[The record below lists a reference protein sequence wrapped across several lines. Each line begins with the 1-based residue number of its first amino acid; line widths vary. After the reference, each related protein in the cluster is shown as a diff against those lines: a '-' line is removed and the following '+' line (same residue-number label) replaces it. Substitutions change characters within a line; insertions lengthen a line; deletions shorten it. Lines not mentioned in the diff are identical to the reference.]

1 MSPAL
6 RGSVVLA
13 IVLAIVLAAVAEAG
27 GPEVSRTCSTFD
39 SVSSSF
45 DGVIIEGGS
54 KDVISEAGGV
64 IGGSSRMSSTGIGGG
79 KAVISGSA
87 GVGGKT
93 IASSTEASYVGAI

>member
-27 GPEVSRTCSTFD
+27 GPEVSRTCSTLD

-54 KDVISEAGGV
+54 KDIISEAGGV
-64 IGGSSRMSSTGIGGG
+64 IGASSRMSSTGIGGG
-79 KAVISGSA
+79 KTVISGSA

-93 IASSTEASYVGAI
+93 MASSTETS